1 MCPYLRYFHLLRHL
15 FFLAVYSTFDL
26 SRRGERGITEWI
38 IPMYYYC
45 TLLWMRKLTGGKKRR
60 EPCLLYTKS
69 DLLGQ
74 VSGLLICFVEIY
86 LGWGFCRDLA
96 TLPCELQNSTHRTDR
111 GRKKGFLQSLY
122 LKNKKNK
129 KKKKKKRVAYLLW
142 SVYLNIT
149 YCTLYAL
156 SKCKQI

>member
-1 MCPYLRYFHLLRHL
+1 MPILKIFPLAKTSFFFGSVQYIWLVQKRGKGNYGVDNTHVLLLHTT
-15 FFLAVYSTFDL
+15 VNTK
-26 SRRGERGITEWI
+26 TE
-38 IPMYYYC
+38 
-45 TLLWMRKLTGGKKRR
+45 GKKKRRR

-122 LKNKKNK
+122 LKNKK